1 MDHQTY
7 ICYHG
12 DQYSFLPHIL
22 PVNKVIPPLDQRP
35 TIKAQSRHDVR
46 DLTFVDS
53 HENLVM
59 NRMFNVR
66 GSAPY
71 SLYANAVD
79 KESILRTL
87 NEPLNDC
94 ADLRYKPSMN
104 SSLFK
109 PNTVPSNHTEIQY
122 HEINSPASCVIKHQS
137 PETIK
142 EQYQL
147 DKNRLRF
154 HNHTRSAKYQ

>member
-12 DQYSFLPHIL
+12 DQYSFLQHIL
-22 PVNKVIPPLDQRP
+22 PENKVIPPLDQRP

-79 KESILRTL
+79 
-87 NEPLNDC
+87 
-94 ADLRYKPSMN
+94 
-104 SSLFK
+104 
-109 PNTVPSNHTEIQY
+109 
-122 HEINSPASCVIKHQS
+122 QS